1 MRSGEESAERAVS
14 QGSIAARLGLV
25 LALLLAIGAGLIATL
40 AFAYGRDAAQQAYD
54 RLLLGAARQIADA
67 AAPLDGRVVVDLPHS
82 AFELLALSPEDR
94 VVYAVFGPDGRIV
107 TGYDLPRPEQAAEG
121 FHNGEIT
128 GEKARFA
135 VSPRLFAERD
145 FAGAVTV
152 VVGQTTRA
160 RDALARQ
167 ITERALVIMG
177 LAGLFMVL
185 LAIFATRSALD
196 PLTRIG
202 REIAGRRPTDLTP
215 ITTPVPREIARLV
228 GAMNRFMARLARQAE
243 ATGTIIADASH
254 QLRTPIAALRAQAE
268 LAAEESDPERT
279 RAIIGRIHDRSV
291 TLSRL
296 TDQMLS
302 RALIIHRADAV
313 PREVIDLRAVAV
325 QATAETDHDLLAS
338 AADLELDLP
347 DGPVHC
353 LGDALSLS
361 EASKNLLFNAL
372 RHGRAP
378 VAISVRSEAGAAVL
392 AVTDTGPG
400 MPREIWADAATRF
413 ARSSGVSRTSAGLG
427 LSIVAEVARA
437 HGGELRFGHTPAGHF
452 EVALALPLAEE
463 AP

>member
-1 MRSGEESAERAVS
+1 MPSVDDSTERAVS
-14 QGSIAARLGLV
+14 RGSLATRLGLV
-25 LALLLAIGAGLIATL
+25 LALLLALGAGLIATL
-40 AFAYGRDAAQQAYD
+40 AFAYGRGAAQQAYD
-54 RLLLGAARQIADA
+54 RLLLGAARQIAA
-67 AAPLDGRVVVDLPHS
+67 ATAPLDGRITVDLPLS
-82 AFELLALSPEDR
+82 AFELLALAPEDR
-94 VVYAVFGPDGRIV
+94 VTYAVFGPDGRIV
-107 TGYDLPRPEQAAEG
+107 TGYDLARPEETAEG
-121 FHNGEIT
+121 FYNGEIT
-128 GEKARFA
+128 GEGARFV
-135 VSPRLFAERD
+135 VSPRIFSERD

-152 VVGQTTRA
+152 VVGQTNRA

-177 LAGLFMVL
+177 LAGLFMVV

-228 GAMNRFMARLARQAE
+228 GAVNRFMARLARQAE
-243 ATGTIIADASH
+243 ATGTMIADASH

-268 LAAEESDPERT
+268 LAAEETDPERS
-279 RAIIGRIHDRSV
+279 RAIVGRIHDRSV

-296 TDQMLS
+296 TDQLLS
-302 RALIIHRADAV
+302 RALIIHRAEAV

-325 QATAETDHDLLAS
+325 QATTETDHDLFAS

-347 DGPVHC
+347 DEPVHC

-372 RHGRAP
+372 RHGQAP
-378 VAISVRSEAGAAVL
+378 VTISVRRETGAAVL
-392 AVTDTGPG
+392 AVTDTGRG

-413 ARSSGVSRTSAGLG
+413 ARASGVSTTSAGLG

-437 HGGELRFGHTPAGHF
+437 HRGELRFGHTEAGHF
-452 EVALALPLAEE
+452 EVALVLPPAKEGQ
-463 AP
+463 